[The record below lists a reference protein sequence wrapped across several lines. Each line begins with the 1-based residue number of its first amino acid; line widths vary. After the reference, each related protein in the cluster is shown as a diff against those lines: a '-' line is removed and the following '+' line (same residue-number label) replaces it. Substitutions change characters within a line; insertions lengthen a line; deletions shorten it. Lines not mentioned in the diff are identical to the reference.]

1 MFVVARWAERH
12 LNVDGPPQKT
22 HPIAPHLSPSVSPV
36 TQPQDVTPV
45 RLDRYGNFK
54 RPEGAPILK
63 GSPPSGV
70 PPRVRPPHPDQPWS
84 KDAAREKIR
93 EERRRVAEA
102 KAEQER
108 IARAVEA
115 AAKREASRTKRRRG
129 GKKERHAHFVDGDEI
144 YSQPDAKEV
153 FWEMT
158 VMGTHPSSLGMER
171 FTNFWVPRLRGL
183 LG

>member
-22 HPIAPHLSPSVSPV
+22 HPIAPHLSPSVSPI

-129 GKKERHAHFVDGDEI
+129 GKKERHAHFVDGDENAI
-144 YSQPDAKEV
+144 VGD
-153 FWEMT
+153 
-158 VMGTHPSSLGMER
+158 
-171 FTNFWVPRLRGL
+171 
-183 LG
+183 